1 LLQTSTEWNCIA
13 FGFSSDNILLSNVAR
28 EKWGCHLGAVDR
40 RSKASDEETTARH
53 NFVSGLHKDARRKT
67 FQLMHWPQNSEN

>member
-1 LLQTSTEWNCIA
+1 MEQHC
-13 FGFSSDNILLSNVAR
+13 FGFASNNILLSNLAR
-28 EKWGCHLGAVDR
+28 KKWDYHLGIFDH
-40 RSKASDEETTARH
+40 RSKASDEEITTRH